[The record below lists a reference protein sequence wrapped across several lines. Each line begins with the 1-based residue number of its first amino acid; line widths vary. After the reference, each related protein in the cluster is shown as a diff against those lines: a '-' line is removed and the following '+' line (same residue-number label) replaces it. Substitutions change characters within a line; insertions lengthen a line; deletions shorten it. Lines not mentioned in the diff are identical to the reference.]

1 MLIIYNFWSSGS
13 DNRILQFAEKYG
25 KIFSLRILGP
35 RIVVLDGYKLVKEVY
50 LQQGDNLADRPLL
63 PLFYDIIGDKGKSY
77 LNVKLVI

>member
-50 LQQGDNLADRPLL
+50 LTHDDSLAGRPIL
-63 PLFYDIIGDKGKSY
+63 PLFYDIVGDKGQS
-77 LNVKLVI
+77 NI